1 MKFGKHLKA
10 SATAGWV
17 YLDYKALKKLLKQL
31 QALPESSDQREG
43 AERRF
48 MCVPPA
54 KPVLC
59 ACVLVCARL
68 FLQRRVLCAQG
79 GAVERHRAG

>member
-59 ACVLVCARL
+59 ACVCSPILEAPCA
-68 FLQRRVLCAQG
+68 LCAG
-79 GAVERHRAG
+79 RSCGTASRR